1 MLFGNPSSD
10 WSLGAHCA
18 KLETQES
25 PGAALRSQATEEVL
39 AMTTTL
45 WEELTGVHTHSLL
58 LVEK

>member
-10 WSLGAHCA
+10 WNLGAHCA

-39 AMTTTL
+39 AMTTTTVGRIN
-45 WEELTGVHTHSLL
+45 WSTHAFS
-58 LVEK
+58 VAG